1 MLSRAV
7 SASLA
12 PRAATAVSCSRV
24 TSEFGRVVLSQPLL
38 DQQEQ
43 QVRWK
48 HSATQIKRLFKKNPA
63 RVRIEKAKLGLDSR
77 RFPSPS
83 QTAVERTYPQLF
95 EPKLLVNGWSAPP
108 PGDFCR
114 PSYPFGIARTGNKPN
129 NAAGF
134 LPIYSDFRV
143 AGSKKTTLIRKV
155 TGDIDAFI
163 AELRIVLDLPV
174 PINLNPNYDK
184 IRMRTGGTIEIDGMR
199 SREVREWLAGLGF

>member
-7 SASLA
+7 SASLV
-12 PRAATAVSCSRV
+12 PRVGTAVSGSRV
-24 TSEFGRVVLSQPLL
+24 SSEFGRVVSSQPLL
-38 DQQEQ
+38 EQEQ

-63 RVRIEKAKLGLDSR
+63 RVRIEKAKLGLDPR
-77 RFPSPS
+77 RRPAPS
-83 QTAVERTYPQLF
+83 QPPLGRTYPPLF

-108 PGDFCR
+108 PSDFVR

-134 LPIYSDFRV
+134 LPVYSDFRV

-163 AELRIVLDLPV
+163 AELRIVLDMPL

-184 IRMRTGGTIEIDGMR
+184 IRMRTGGTIEIDGIK
-199 SREVREWLAGLGF
+199 SREVKEWLAGLGF